1 MFRGRWMVA
10 LSGMI
15 AAAAVT
21 QSARGQLIVGRGN
34 DANEVYHVDV
44 GNAATTPLFNLA
56 ANGITIGNGVE
67 GLDVDD
73 AGRSIYIITGATSIE
88 ALYRAH
94 YEDHEPADPT
104 RLRVRKVTDLQVGAA
119 KPRPSGLAFS
129 STNGKLYASTE
140 SSVTGAPE
148 GIYEINIVTGEMTN
162 VMDFSAQSTIS
173 LSGLAHNPTNNL
185 LYATNNQTGPTNLL
199 LNTIDLTQPPATAR
213 TTIAGTTLTTSDE
226 GLTIAN
232 DRAYVLNSGAGPV
245 IKVYTLAPVALE
257 NTLNLSGWTGTDN
270 AAGAGWA
277 PNLFVPP
284 AGSNL
289 GVKLTASQSNAAEL
303 DVGTPHNYTVHF
315 NNFGPSTATN
325 VAYSIVL
332 SGSATVA
339 ISNIVSTS
347 GSAAEGPTGTITGSI
362 PSMGVNSLETLTF
375 TAIASTSGTL
385 TATASIPQGGN
396 SDPYLPNNSEA
407 LSHAFAEFHNVN
419 LVFSAVT
426 ASPSSLIPGLGS
438 VRIES
443 STSNGD
449 ERIRKPVASP
459 KGNYVSFRADTDA
472 ATSQDIM
479 FLRRDPGNT
488 WSVVVQEGV
497 TPLTPGD
504 FIAGEAFTG
513 RRLALLD
520 DGRFGYSIDT
530 NASSLDEMTIL
541 YDNTS
546 HTVVAREG
554 SFIPVVAGLGIGY
567 GSTQDSTSLTGD
579 GRFAI
584 RMSSMTGAGTSPNN
598 TGIVSDSG
606 NILVTRGGSSIPGNQ
621 LGGGT
626 LAVATLSGDDFWMDC
641 TGSNYMYAGT
651 LTGSVDV
658 IVVNGDVVFQEGGS
672 VSGFTGTLPATWSP
686 TGSGI
691 NYAQMYANGEWWC
704 RGTTSD
710 TTQDFVLKGFGGSYT
725 TVAKR
730 GDPLFTGSGETWSD
744 VDGFGPTFFGFAA
757 NRQGSYVLVGRSNI
771 ADVSKNAV
779 AVANGTTEILRE
791 GDRVDLD
798 GNGFP
803 DDDAFIE
810 RWVVDMQL
818 LTDQGDYYSVVNLRN
833 AAGDFLGKAL
843 VHVPNVGGPP
853 LTGADVTVTKTV
865 SDNFLDAIGQQT
877 VFTVQVCNRGPAD
890 ATNVVM
896 TDAIP
901 AGLDFVSA
909 TNGAVETAP
918 NSNIVTAT
926 AASLPGCTC
935 QSYDI
940 TVQSV
945 SAGVFNN
952 TASATG
958 AGSDP
963 NPANNSDSV
972 SVEVIAT
979 ADVSVTKIDNGGSPP
994 GGQFTYTITITN
1006 NGPDTATNVLM
1017 TDTLDASTTFVSA
1030 TNGATQSSPGV
1041 VTRTFASITNGA
1053 SEVVQ
1058 ITVTAPGAPAF
1069 VTNQVTVSAT
1079 EADPNN
1085 SNNTAIRE
1093 TPVSNDADVAIAIPD
1108 PGLQRTGQDYSYT
1121 LTISNNG
1128 PAPATNVQVTATLP
1142 AGLNFVSA
1150 TNGAVENPAGSGNV
1164 QATFANLASQ
1174 TSQVIV
1180 LTVNAPA
1187 PGIYTLNATVTATQ
1201 SDGDDLNNAA
1211 QVITRVGN
1219 FNKIRPIYTRI
1230 LGHPTALVPGLLD
1243 GADQPLAGDFDLM
1256 SSINVSPDGSRWVM
1270 IGSANVATA
1279 IDGVYML
1286 GSGFT
1291 GAVFA
1296 QEGKPAFGTPS
1307 GNLFDGFFDTVG
1319 FNSNNDFAW
1328 SASATGA
1335 EFDDITYTNIG
1346 GVNTIIAKDGDTVN
1360 GMVDPSGAGNETLA
1374 NSSTSDHLLD
1384 DGRVGFYASNLDGIT
1399 GDFEPVLVYWDNV
1412 SGINAFRQGGVATL
1426 GADTI
1431 TDFPSLVGRVFQTT
1445 PDGAHTL
1452 YVANA
1457 TTTVDILAV
1466 DDVPILRTGDVI
1478 PATAIT
1484 VSDVFQAHLAPNGS
1498 WIARGDDLAD
1508 DDWVVRNGAL
1518 VAATGQSVEGGAE
1531 LWGNSIGNIS
1541 VNNSADF
1548 LITGNTNNPDTNLDS
1563 VMVLNGEVIVRES
1576 DPVDLDNN
1584 GILDDGVFINAFT
1597 AFNAFVSQNR
1607 QVHFLATLKTAEG
1620 TNLNT
1625 AFLVVDVGACATV
1638 LGDANGSSSRNGRDV
1653 QSFVN
1658 CLFLGDL
1665 THPCKCA
1672 DMDNDGDIDPADA
1685 TLFATAL
1692 VGDP

>member
-1 MFRGRWMVA
+1 MFRSRLVLA
-10 LSGMI
+10 LSGLI

-21 QSARGQLIVGRGN
+21 QPATGQLIVGRGT
-34 DANEVYHVDV
+34 DGNEVYHVDV
-44 GNAATTPLFNLA
+44 NTSVTTPLFNLT
-56 ANGITIGNGVE
+56 ANGVSFGNGVE

-73 AGRSIYIITGATSIE
+73 AGRSIYLITGTTSVE

-94 YEDHEPADPT
+94 FEDHEPADPT

-173 LSGLAHNPTNNL
+173 LSGLAHDPANNL
-185 LYATNNQTGPTNLL
+185 LYATNNQSGAANLL

-232 DRAYVLNSGAGPV
+232 DRAYVVNSGAGPV

-257 NTLNLSGWTGTDN
+257 TTLNLSGWTGTDN
-270 AAGAGWA
+270 AAGGGWA
-277 PNLFVPP
+277 PSLFVPP

-289 GVKLTASQSNAAEL
+289 GVKLTASQSNAADL
-303 DVGTPHNYTVHF
+303 DIGSPQNYTVHF

-347 GSAAEGPTGTITGSI
+347 GSATEGPTGTITGSI
-362 PSMGVNSLETLTF
+362 PSMGVNSLETVTF
-375 TAIASTSGTL
+375 TVIASTSGTL

-407 LSHAFAEFHNVN
+407 LSHAFAEFHNSN
-419 LVFSAVT
+419 LVFSAV
-426 ASPSSLIPGLGS
+426 ADSPTSLIPGLGS
-438 VRIES
+438 VRIQS
-443 STSNGD
+443 STSNTD
-449 ERIRKPVASP
+449 ERIRKPVSSP
-459 KGNYVSFRADTDA
+459 KGDYVSFRADTDA
-472 ATSQDIM
+472 ATTEDIM
-479 FLRRDPGNT
+479 FLRRDPADA

-497 TPLTPGD
+497 TPLTGG
-504 FIAGEAFTG
+504 FIAGEPLTG

-520 DGRFGYSIDT
+520 DGRFGYSVDT

-541 YDNTS
+541 YDNTE

-554 SFIPVVAGLGIGY
+554 NFIPVVAGLGIGY
-567 GSTQDSTSLTGD
+567 GSVQDSTSLTGD

-598 TGIVSDSG
+598 TGIVSDNG

-686 TGSGI
+686 TGGGI
-691 NYAQMYANGEWWC
+691 NYNQMYANGDWWC

-730 GDPLFTGSGETWSD
+730 GDPIFTGSGENWSD

-757 NRQGSYVLVGRSNI
+757 NRQGSYVLVGRSDI

-798 GNGFP
+798 NNGFL

-853 LTGADVTVTKTV
+853 LSGADVALTKTV

-877 VFTVQVCNRGPAD
+877 VFTVQVCNRGPGD

-935 QSYDI
+935 QTYDI

-945 SAGVFNN
+945 SAGIFNN

-958 AGSDP
+958 NESDP
-963 NPANNSDSV
+963 DPANNSDSA

-994 GGQFTYTITITN
+994 GGQFTYTITVTN

-1017 TDTLDASTTFVSA
+1017 TDTLDPTTTFVSA
-1030 TNGATQSSPGV
+1030 TNGAIQSSPGV
-1041 VTRTFASITNGA
+1041 VTRTFASIANGA

-1058 ITVTAPGAPAF
+1058 ITVTAPGAPGI

-1079 EADPNN
+1079 EADSNN
-1085 SNNTAIRE
+1085 GNNTAFRE
-1093 TPVSNDADVAIAIPD
+1093 TPVSNDADVSIEISD

-1121 LTISNNG
+1121 LTVSNNG

-1142 AGLNFVSA
+1142 AGLNFLSA
-1150 TNGAVENPAGSGNV
+1150 TNGAVENPGGSGNV

-1174 TSQVIV
+1174 ASQIIV

-1187 PGIYTLNATVTATQ
+1187 PGTFTVSTLVSATQ
-1201 SDGDDLNNAA
+1201 NDSDDLNNTA

-1335 EFDDITYTNIG
+1335 EYDDITYTNIG
-1346 GVNTIIAKDGDTVN
+1346 GVNTIIAKDGDPVN

-1412 SGINAFRQGGVATL
+1412 NGINAFRQGGVATL

-1431 TDFPSLVGRVFQTT
+1431 TDFPLDRSFQTT

-1452 YVANA
+1452 YIANS
-1457 TTTVDILAV
+1457 TSTVDILAV
-1466 DDVPILRTGDVI
+1466 DDIPMLRTANLI

-1484 VSDVFQAHLAPNGS
+1484 VADIFDAQLAPNGS
-1498 WIARGDDLAD
+1498 WIARGDDPTD
-1508 DDWVVRNGAL
+1508 NDWVVRNGAL
-1518 VAATGQSVEGGAE
+1518 VAATGLSVEGGAE

-1541 VNNSADF
+1541 VNNSADY
-1548 LITGNTNNPDTNLDS
+1548 LITGNTDNPDVNFDT

-1584 GILDDGVFINAFT
+1584 GILDDGVYINAFT
-1597 AFNAFVSQNR
+1597 AFNAFLSNDSR
-1607 QVHFLATLKTAEG
+1607 VHFLATLKTDEG
-1620 TNLNT
+1620 VNLNT
-1625 AFLVVDVGACATV
+1625 AFLVVDVGACATI
-1638 LGDANGSSSRNGRDV
+1638 LGDANGSASRNGRDA
-1653 QSFVN
+1653 QAFVD
-1658 CLFLGDL
+1658 CLLLGDL

-1672 DMDNDGDIDPADA
+1672 DMDNDGDIDAADA